1 MKPIALCE
9 ADLNEDDVQAVATTL
24 RDGWISSAAPVVDAF
39 EEAFLAQLQ
48 QWGASAS
55 LRAIA
60 TQSGTSALWMCLH
73 LLDLPQGTEVLCPA
87 TSFVASIHPFL
98 YQKHRLRLVD
108 VHPLTFAPT
117 LESYQSARTP
127 HTKVV
132 LVTHLYGLA
141 MPELLK
147 LRHWCDAEGLILIED
162 AAESLG
168 TLVEGKPVGT
178 IGHYGFYSF
187 NVNKTLTTASGGV
200 LVSEDHDLL
209 AKLKH
214 QSTQAKCYGGG
225 ELFHDALGFNLRMN
239 ALHASLGLS
248 QLKRLPTFL
257 QAKGRLADGYHQAFR
272 GNPTLDLVHEQNPQ
286 YQNAFEHITP
296 SYWLNLL
303 YVETYEKRKALQGFL
318 QVRGVQVRP
327 VFMPF
332 SAFDYVHPFLVEA
345 SLQEPRS
352 QFKNAYALWERG
364 INLPSSPHL
373 SKADQARVIELV
385 LEASSFPFPLGEG

>member
-9 ADLNEDDVQAVATTL
+9 ADLNEDDVQAVASTL

-48 QWGASAS
+48 QWGASSS

-214 QSTQAKCYGGG
+214 QSTQAKCYGSG

-248 QLKRLPTFL
+248 QLKRLPAFL
-257 QAKGRLADGYHQAFR
+257 QAKGRLADAYHQAFR
-272 GNPTLDLVHEQNPQ
+272 GNPTLDLVHKQNPQ
-286 YQNAFEHITP
+286 YQNAFKHITP

-303 YVETYEKRKALQGFL
+303 YVETHEKRKALQAFL
-318 QVRGVQVRP
+318 QARGVQVRP

-332 SAFDYVHPFLVEA
+332 SAFNYVHPFLVEA
-345 SLQEPRS
+345 SLQDPCV
-352 QFKNAYALWERG
+352 QFHNAYALWERG
-364 INLPSSPHL
+364 LNLPSSPHL
-373 SKADQARVIELV
+373 SNADQARVIELV
-385 LEASSFPFPLGEG
+385 LEASSLPLGKD

>member
-1 MKPIALCE
+1 MKPIPLCE
-9 ADLNEDDVQAVATTL
+9 ADLNEDDVQAVASTL
-24 RDGWISSAAPVVDAF
+24 RDGWISSAAPVVEAF
-39 EEAFLAQLQ
+39 EAAFLAQLHA
-48 QWGASAS
+48 WGASPD
-55 LRAIA
+55 LGCVA

-73 LLDLPQGTEVLCPA
+73 LLDLPAGTEVLCPA

-117 LESYQSARTP
+117 LESYQSAKTSE
-127 HTKVV
+127 TKVV

-147 LRHWCDAEGLILIED
+147 LRQWCDAEGLILIED

-168 TLVEGKPVGT
+168 TLVDGKPVGT

-187 NVNKTLTTASGGV
+187 NVNKTLTTASGGI
-200 LVSEDHDLL
+200 LVSEDHTLL

-214 QSTQAKCYGGG
+214 QSTQAKCYSTG
-225 ELFHDALGFNLRMN
+225 ELFHDAIGFNLRMN
-239 ALHASLGLS
+239 ALHASLGIS
-248 QLKRLPTFL
+248 QLKRLPAFL
-257 QAKGRLADGYHQAFR
+257 DAKCRIAEGYFQAFK
-272 GNPTLDLVHEQNPQ
+272 GQASLDFVHHHNPP
-286 YQNAFEHITP
+286 YARAFTGITP

-303 YVETYEKRKALQGFL
+303 YVDDHAKRKALQGAL
-318 QVRGVQVRP
+318 QAQGVQVRP

-332 SAFDYVHPFLVEA
+332 TAFDYVHPFLVEA
-345 SLQEPRS
+345 SLQEVRS

-373 SKADQARVIELV
+373 SEGDQARVIELV
-385 LEASSFPFPLGEG
+385 LEGSKHD

>member
-1 MKPIALCE
+1 MKSIPLCE
-9 ADLNEDDVQAVATTL
+9 ADLNEDDVQAVASTL

-39 EEAFLAQLQ
+39 EEAFLAQLHA
-48 QWGASAS
+48 WGASPV
-55 LRAIA
+55 LGCVA

-73 LLDLPQGTEVLCPA
+73 LLDLPQGSEVLCPA

-117 LESYQSARTP
+117 LEAYQSAKTSE
-127 HTKVV
+127 TKVV

-168 TLVEGKPVGT
+168 TLVDDKPVGT

-200 LVSEDHDLL
+200 LVSEDHTLL

-214 QSTQAKCYGGG
+214 QSTQAKCYGSG

-239 ALHASLGLS
+239 ALHASLGIS
-248 QLKRLPTFL
+248 QLKRLPAFL
-257 QAKGRLADGYHQAFR
+257 DAKARIADGYFQAFK
-272 GNPTLDLVHEQNPQ
+272 GKASLDLVHHHNPP

-303 YVETYEKRKALQGFL
+303 YLDNHDKRKALQGAL
-318 QVRGVQVRP
+318 QTRGVQVRP

-332 SAFDYVHPFLVEA
+332 TAFDYVHPFLVEA
-345 SLQEPRS
+345 SLQEPRV
-352 QFKNAYALWERG
+352 QFENAYALWERG
-364 INLPSSPHL
+364 LNLPSSPHL
-373 SKADQARVIELV
+373 SKSDQARVIELV
-385 LEASSFPFPLGEG
+385 LEGTQL

>member
-1 MKPIALCE
+1 MKPIPLCE
-9 ADLNEDDVQAVATTL
+9 ADLNEDDVQAVASTL
-24 RDGWISSAAPVVDAF
+24 RDGWISSAAPVVETF
-39 EEAFLAQLQ
+39 EEAFLAQLHA
-48 QWGASAS
+48 WGASPD
-55 LRAIA
+55 LGCVA

-73 LLDLPQGTEVLCPA
+73 LLDLPQGSEVLCPA

-117 LESYQSARTP
+117 LEAYQSAKTSQ
-127 HTKVV
+127 TKVV

-141 MPELLK
+141 MPELQK

-209 AKLKH
+209 AKIKH
-214 QSTQAKCYGGG
+214 QSTQAKCYGSG

-239 ALHASLGLS
+239 ALHASLGIS
-248 QLKRLPTFL
+248 QLKRLPAFL
-257 QAKGRLADGYHQAFR
+257 DAKSRIADGYLQTFKGQASLDFVHHH
-272 GNPTLDLVHEQNPQ
+272 NPP

-303 YVETYEKRKALQGFL
+303 YVENHARRKGLQGFL
-318 QVRGVQVRP
+318 QTRGVQVRP

-332 SAFDYVHPFLVEA
+332 TAFDYVHPFLVEA
-345 SLQEPRS
+345 SLHESRS
-352 QFKNAYALWERG
+352 QFENAYALWERG
-364 INLPSSPHL
+364 LNLPSSPHL
-373 SKADQARVIELV
+373 SKSDQARVIELV
-385 LEASSFPFPLGEG
+385 LEGS